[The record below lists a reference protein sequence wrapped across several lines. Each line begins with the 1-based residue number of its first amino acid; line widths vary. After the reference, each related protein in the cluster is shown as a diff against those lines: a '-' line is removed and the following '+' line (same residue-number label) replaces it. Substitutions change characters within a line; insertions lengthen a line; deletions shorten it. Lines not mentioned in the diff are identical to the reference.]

1 MSELIKCSK
10 PPVNGNICEKFI
22 AIDSKLNKMTGVW
35 SDELNSFIVEGTKAK
50 LEYRYL
56 ETCYELFIWVKHEE

>member
-22 AIDSKLNKMTGVW
+22 AIDGKLNKMTGVW

-50 LEYRYL
+50 LEYSYL
-56 ETCYELFIWVKHEE
+56 ETCYELFIWVKYEK